1 MQIRDVLSVG
11 LMGLVSWGFLAGS
24 VEAQTSRP
32 SVAGKVKNINAKA
45 ERIRGLAW
53 FPSLESAMAANRRN
67 AKDKRPIFF
76 VRMLGDMKGKT

>member
-1 MQIRDVLSVG
+1 MRIRHVLSVG
-11 LMGLVSWGFLAGS
+11 LVGLVSWGFLAGS

-32 SVAGKVKNINAKA
+32 SGARKVKNVNAKT
-45 ERIRGLAW
+45 ERIRGLSW

-76 VRMLGDMKGKT
+76 VRMLGNMKGKT